1 MLDYGDIFKGLIPDE
16 WYNSTELVKLNIN
29 QDIVVKGS

>member
-1 MLDYGDIFKGLIPDE
+1 MLDYGDILKWLIPDE
-16 WYNSTELVKLNIN
+16 WYNYTEIVKLNIN